1 MTCDVKEVLTAL
13 NTVIGGGEI
22 DVDVVKT
29 LCWSVDPEMEDL
41 MNDIYRELIIF
52 ASDDDDRRRDRSY
65 DETWR
70 RNMIKWR
77 DRLTSALERRD
88 TLL

>member
-1 MTCDVKEVLTAL
+1 LTCDVKEVLTAL

-22 DVDVVKT
+22 DVDVAKT
-29 LCWSVDPEMEDL
+29 LRWSVDPEMEGL
-41 MNDIYRELIIF
+41 MDDIYRELIIF
-52 ASDDDDRRRDRSY
+52 ASDDDDRRQDRSY

-88 TLL
+88 ALS

>member
-29 LCWSVDPEMEDL
+29 LRWSVAPEMEGL
-41 MNDIYRELIIF
+41 MDDIYRQLIIF
-52 ASDDDDRRRDRSY
+52 ASDDDDRSRDRSY

-77 DRLTSALERRD
+77 DRLTSAPERRD
-88 TLL
+88 SLL

>member
-65 DETWR
+65 HETWR

>member
-29 LCWSVDPEMEDL
+29 LRWSVAPEMEGL
-41 MNDIYRELIIF
+41 MDDIYRELIIF
-52 ASDDDDRRRDRSY
+52 ASDDDDRSRDRSY

-77 DRLTSALERRD
+77 DRLTSALERRNS
-88 TLL
+88 LL